1 MKIMTYDQILKL
13 EEYRGIKITEQIRQE
28 AIRQTEMLD
37 LVSYGEGLDIVLD
50 DMELLE
56 NEEATELNQK
66 AKKVQKELTRG
77 TRKKED
83 KPRKRTAKID
93 PLKDNIVNNILEY
106 CTNTNIF
113 VNPQSL
119 KSNLISFKDQDGK
132 YYSIKITKHKTK
144 PEGYQD

>member
-13 EEYRGIKITEQIRQE
+13 EEYKGIKITEQIRQE
-28 AIRQTEMLD
+28 AIKQTEMLD
-37 LVSYGEGLDIVLD
+37 LVSYSEGLEIVLD

-77 TRKKED
+77 ERKKED

-113 VNPQSL
+113 VNPLLL
-119 KSNLISFKDQDGK
+119 KSNIISFKDQDGK

>member
-13 EEYRGIKITEQIRQE
+13 EEYKGIKITEQIRQE
-28 AIRQTEMLD
+28 AIKQTEMLD
-37 LVSYGEGLDIVLD
+37 LISYAEGLDIVLD

-56 NEEATELNQK
+56 NKEATELNQK

-77 TRKKED
+77 ERKKED
-83 KPRKRTAKID
+83 KPRKRTVKVD

-113 VNPQSL
+113 VNPQLL

>member
-13 EEYRGIKITEQIRQE
+13 DEYKGIKITEQIRQE
-28 AIRQTEMLD
+28 AIKQTEMLD
-37 LVSYGEGLDIVLD
+37 LVSYSEGLEIVLD

-77 TRKKED
+77 ERKKED

-113 VNPQSL
+113 VNPLLL
-119 KSNLISFKDQDGK
+119 KSNIISFKDQDGK